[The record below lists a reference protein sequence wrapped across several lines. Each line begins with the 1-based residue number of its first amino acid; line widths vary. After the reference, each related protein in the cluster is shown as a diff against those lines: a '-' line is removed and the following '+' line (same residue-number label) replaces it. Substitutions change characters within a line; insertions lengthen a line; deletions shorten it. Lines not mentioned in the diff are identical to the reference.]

1 MLDHVWDTPKLLGTV
16 KFLSGNKLSFI
27 PTNNMTGLTNPIP
40 YDGSEYIRVGV
51 NEPPQVPIVFSLKQN
66 YPNPFNPTT
75 TISYSIPSNSRVR
88 LTVYDIL
95 GRQVVVLVDEMKEP
109 GNYRSSFGGGQ
120 WASGIYFYRLE
131 AGQNT
136 ATQKMMLLK

>member
-1 MLDHVWDTPKLLGTV
+1 
-16 KFLSGNKLSFI
+16 
-27 PTNNMTGLTNPIP
+27 MTGRTGHSYK
-40 YDGSEYIRVGV
+40 YDGTDPPLGV
-51 NEPPQVPIVFSLKQN
+51 DREEGAIPIAFSLSQN

-75 TISYSIPSNSRVR
+75 IISYSIPSNSRVR

-95 GRQVVVLVDEMKEP
+95 GRQLAVLVDEMKEP

-120 WASGIYFYRLE
+120 WASGVYFYRLE
-131 AGQNT
+131 AGQNI